1 MQGKRSQAETAW
13 RGRMARYRGG
23 SLTVAEFCR
32 RERVSVPSFYH
43 WRKRLGPTVAPK
55 PPRPRSRGRWPSIR
69 ASNLFVPV
77 NVTCSPVAEIEFPN
91 GVRVRVPATN
101 AEAIRAAVLAGGD
114 PFGEDSSC

>member
-1 MQGKRSQAETAW
+1 MQGKRNPAETAW
-13 RGRMARYRGG
+13 RARMARYRGG

-32 RERVSVPSFYH
+32 RERVSVASFYH
-43 WRKRLGPTVAPK
+43 WRKRLACTVAPK
-55 PPRPRSRGRWPSIR
+55 SPRQRSRGGSPSIR

-77 NVTCSPVAEIEFPN
+77 NVTSSPVAEIEFPN

-114 PFGEDSSC
+114 PLGEDLSC